1 MVSSLV
7 PCWGLW
13 IKLWQTTETGFLPS
27 YGASSFD
34 TPLYRLHSSSAPSSV
49 VGSSALAVRVS
60 AASMPDPL
68 LPLVLPVEDE
78 LNFLSVRF
86 AR

>member
-7 PCWGLW
+7 PCGGLW
-13 IKLWQTTETGFLPS
+13 IKLWQRTEDRLPF
-27 YGASSFD
+27 YGATSFD
-34 TPLYRLHSSSAPSSV
+34 TPLYGLRSSSAPSSV

-78 LNFLSVRF
+78 LKFLSVRF